1 MERINNRKY
10 QITND
15 ELGRLGATIEELLEK
30 LETHEYGEYYLA
42 EDLSL
47 EKQLALR
54 IITSM
59 NDWQHKHNREITVFG
74 DTNLK
79 LVIEDI
85 QEKQKRYDEAVLKLD
100 EAILELK

>member
-15 ELGRLGATIEELLEK
+15 ELGRLGATIEEMLEK
-30 LETHEYGEYYLA
+30 VENLEYGEYYLP

-59 NDWQHKHNREITVFG
+59 NDWQHKRNKEITVFG

-100 EAILELK
+100 EAILKLK